1 MLCSRKEMPVCY
13 VAQVTYGFM
22 VSPCLRQKQ
31 FQGTLHGVWSEAEHD
46 YGLKIYC
53 CAIRKTWIIFN
64 YFILKPNFELN
75 FFPFMLLPFSDLL
88 YQTGE
93 GSELF

>member
-1 MLCSRKEMPVCY
+1 MPVCY

-64 YFILKPNFELN
+64 YYFYFKTKFQIEFVSFYATS
-75 FFPFMLLPFSDLL
+75 FFRFALSDWRRK
-88 YQTGE
+88 
-93 GSELF
+93 